1 MTLLTVVK
9 EANDIFA
16 TYGWPGLIVLIAL
29 TIGYFG
35 LQKLF
40 KDSKSHT
47 NSALEKGFTEASMS
61 LSSTIK
67 EQNEKILDAFISQS
81 EKNTETMKDVMM
93 EVLNK
98 KSSNDQEIHAENI
111 KKRMDISYYVKR
123 RVHDLFKEY
132 NCDRAFILELHNS
145 KQNLSGLSFVWYDMI
160 YEDVARG
167 YNTLQNTY
175 KDQEASQLLPIIKK
189 VNENGG
195 FAHYTIEELEEFK
208 NNSTALYHRLRIE
221 RNLTECVILGLYSSD
236 NALIGL
242 LVLEYEDS
250 MLPVEVFDIDNLIA
264 EANAISSLL
273 DCSSSFGQKN
283 CK

>member
-9 EANDIFA
+9 ETADVFS
-16 TYGWPGLIVLIAL
+16 TYGWPGIIVVIAL
-29 TIGYFG
+29 TIGYFA
-35 LQKLF
+35 LKKLF
-40 KDSKSHT
+40 KESKSYT
-47 NSALEKGFTEASMS
+47 SNTIEKGFTEMSTS

-67 EQNEKILDAFISQS
+67 EQNEKILNAFISQN
-81 EKNTETMKDVMM
+81 EKNNETMRDVMM

-98 KSSNDQEIHAENI
+98 KSSSDQSSHQENI
-111 KKRMDISYYVKR
+111 KRRMDISYYVKR

-145 KQNLSGLSFVWYDMI
+145 KQNLSGLAFVWYDMI

-221 RNLTECVILGLYSSD
+221 RNLTECIILGLYSSD
-236 NALIGL
+236 NSLIGL

-250 MLPVEVFDIDNLIA
+250 MLPVEIFDVDNLIA

-273 DCSSSFGQKN
+273 DCSSAFEQKN